1 MESQARSTASPLAP
15 KKPCFSCRQLVKGS
29 ALRRLF
35 SSLQFDAV
43 LQSSDDHHSCCWP
56 TCASSVPTT
65 LRAKLVAADLG
76 FTFLG
81 RWCSGHHH
89 GIIGVPS
96 GVTGCPE
103 IYMHLMQGCLERSIC
118 RHPKSLKP
126 KPSSLNP
133 KFLTKMPQSLPDF
146 ASGPS

>member
-1 MESQARSTASPLAP
+1 MLLLPLDNTSRYVYMLFNNITHTHTYIYIYILHRYLDVQSERSVTAMESQARSTASPLAP

-65 LRAKLVAADLG
+65 LRAKLVAADLDSRFWAVG
-76 FTFLG
+76 VQ
-81 RWCSGHHH
+81 
-89 GIIGVPS
+89 GIIMVS
-96 GVTGCPE
+96 
-103 IYMHLMQGCLERSIC
+103 
-118 RHPKSLKP
+118 
-126 KPSSLNP
+126 
-133 KFLTKMPQSLPDF
+133 
-146 ASGPS
+146 